1 MSWLDIVIIIV
12 IAIPTILGLKTG
24 IIKASFSLAGL
35 ILGVILAGHYY
46 IPFSEQLS
54 ALSPG
59 IARIVAF
66 AIILVGV
73 WVIAILLS
81 GLVERAVA
89 MMLLGWVNRLV
100 GAVFGSMML
109 LGWVNRLVGAVFG
122 FVVGAILCSALLAIW
137 VKFLGIQSFIVDSAL
152 ATILL
157 DRFPMVLALLPDEFN
172 AVRSFFQ

>member
-1 MSWLDIVIIIV
+1 MNWLDIVIIIV
-12 IAIPTILGLKTG
+12 IAIPAILGLKTG

-46 IPFSEQLS
+46 VPFSEQLS
-54 ALSPG
+54 ALSPA

-89 MMLLGWVNRLV
+89 
-100 GAVFGSMML
+100 MML